1 METVEIIEIDE
12 DTRLKV
18 VTDDCPDDPR
28 GWGWDV
34 EFHAIDNYR
43 IWRGWEH
50 PEDPT
55 AYAAWQYQQ
64 EVRAGRFTPEQ
75 RDRELKLY
83 QSLTGDTR
91 SFEIKEHRGYSQSD
105 WATYLV
111 IGEADALGLW
121 ETFDQWLKG
130 DVYGII
136 LEKREQFTNA
146 DETRELDIWEE
157 DDSIWGNYLDDDYTA
172 RRVAVENGWIEEDS
186 SEKA

>member
-18 VTDDCPDDPR
+18 VTDDSPDDPR

-75 RDRELKLY
+75 RDRALKLY

-121 ETFDQWLKG
+121 ETFDPWLKG
-130 DVYGII
+130 MSMASYLRSGCSSPTQM
-136 LEKREQFTNA
+136 KRGSWTSGRKTSRSGVTTWMMTTLH
-146 DETRELDIWEE
+146 DE
-157 DDSIWGNYLDDDYTA
+157 
-172 RRVAVENGWIEEDS
+172 
-186 SEKA
+186 